1 MGVDLI
7 TNSLGV
13 LFGNVTNNVYGN
25 VTQIVSGADLVNE
38 YTLQSPKPS
47 SPDAL
52 PEKRKPGRPSTG
64 KAKSRADI
72 QRQYRQRNKSNVTR
86 NTVDA
91 LDENI
96 ALRAQL
102 LQVMDELDAVKK
114 RASVEFELGE
124 KARARVRELERL
136 LAAKQKVRAK
146 KAPAEARYELQGQ
159 ISDEEWILLGPE
171 DVYTSK
177 SAALAQLKLMP
188 NKKDG
193 SGWRVLDRK
202 TGTVLSG

>member
-1 MGVDLI
+1 MSVDLI

-13 LFGNVTNNVYGN
+13 LFGNVTNNIYGN

-47 SPDAL
+47 SPEAL

-124 KARARVRELERL
+124 KARARVRELGVASEN
-136 LAAKQKVRAK
+136 
-146 KAPAEARYELQGQ
+146 GF
-159 ISDEEWILLGPE
+159 
-171 DVYTSK
+171 
-177 SAALAQLKLMP
+177 
-188 NKKDG
+188 
-193 SGWRVLDRK
+193 
-202 TGTVLSG
+202 

>member
-1 MGVDLI
+1 MRE
-7 TNSLGV
+7 NSLQ
-13 LFGNVTNNVYGN
+13 N
-25 VTQIVSGADLVNE
+25 
-38 YTLQSPKPS
+38 S
-47 SPDAL
+47 SHSTPGDI

-64 KAKSRADI
+64 KALSRADI
-72 QRQYRQRNKSNVTR
+72 QRQYRLRNKSNVTK
-86 NTVDA
+86 NTVNA

-114 RASVEFELGE
+114 RARVEFELGE

-146 KAPAEARYELQGQ
+146 KAPAEARYELQCRTGL
-159 ISDEEWILLGPE
+159 DGEWILLGPE
-171 DVYTSK
+171 DAYRSK
-177 SAALAQLKLMP
+177 SAALAQLRLMSDG
-188 NKKDG
+188 KEG